1 MYNAGQWEPRLW
13 PWAQPDLNYAA
24 PEYILSRSCDVSS
37 DMFSLGVLIHSIYN
51 KGRPPFDCDNNM
63 TAFKRNVEQVRTHPK
78 FLGTLLNFVKF
89 ICRPNQNIFTYFIIL
104 QSVSI
109 KNRKVNTALC
119 TASCSGSLLC
129 LLITRDLIKEPI
141 VINSEMVSSL
151 EFIYILRASGSL
163 LQYRLCSYC
172 RLFWLL

>member
-63 TAFKRNVEQVRTHPK
+63 TAFKRNVEQVRTHPR
-78 FLGTLLNFVKF
+78 FLGTLIIVNIALVNSFVDWIRMF
-89 ICRPNQNIFTYFIIL
+89 SQYFIIL

-141 VINSEMVSSL
+141 VTNSEMVSSL
-151 EFIYILRASGSL
+151 EVICVLRASGSL
-163 LQYRLCSYC
+163 LQYRLCG
-172 RLFWLL
+172 

>member
-51 KGRPPFDCDNNM
+51 RGTPPFDCDNNM

-89 ICRPNQNIFTYFIIL
+89 ICRPNQNIFTYFM
-104 QSVSI
+104 SVSI

-119 TASCSGSLLC
+119 MASCSGFLLC

-141 VINSEMVSSL
+141 VTNSEMVSSL
-151 EFIYILRASGSL
+151 EVIYVLRASGSL
-163 LQYRLCSYC
+163 LQYRLCDYVV
-172 RLFWLL
+172 LAFVT

>member
-1 MYNAGQWEPRLW
+1 
-13 PWAQPDLNYAA
+13 
-24 PEYILSRSCDVSS
+24 
-37 DMFSLGVLIHSIYN
+37 
-51 KGRPPFDCDNNM
+51 M

-89 ICRPNQNIFTYFIIL
+89 ICRLNQNIFTYFIIL

-141 VINSEMVSSL
+141 VTNSEMVSSL
-151 EFIYILRASGSL
+151 EVIYVLRASGSL
-163 LQYRLCSYC
+163 LQYRLCDYVV
-172 RLFWLL
+172 LAFVT